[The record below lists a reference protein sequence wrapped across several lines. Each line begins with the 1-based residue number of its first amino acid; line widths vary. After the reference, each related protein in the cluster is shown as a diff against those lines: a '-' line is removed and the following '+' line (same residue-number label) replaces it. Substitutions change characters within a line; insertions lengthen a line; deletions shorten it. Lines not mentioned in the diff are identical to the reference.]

1 MALLGSLIWVV
12 IGVVYVIYKL
22 QKEEP
27 FGKVIVIFISYI
39 LFVGLLVIIP
49 YFVYDDEQQAIEVG
63 RIIGFLCFS
72 LPMTI
77 FCFWNDIS
85 NLTIVKKFKYRKNE
99 EFTTFCEKRA
109 KNIQQELK
117 DAGYNVGGL
126 IGVHGNFESVE
137 DGIKREIRNES
148 IALIAG
154 NSEVVQ
160 NFVPLY
166 NNRDLSCPTTIY
178 DVYNGLCKL
187 QRHILI
193 GFKDEKL
200 AELLEIPIEYIPLN
214 HNITKDNVRLN
225 RLQCARGK
233 GSTQESLQFI
243 ATQMLT
249 TYDIKEEANRQR
261 KVLMVQRIL
270 KNLGL
275 SYPELFYYELPSDVN
290 YIAVFNKCFEKQEKV
305 RTLMDDA
312 GYHLSIYLINKVAFD
327 PSSPINSVYV
337 NTPAEELY
345 DWLCG
350 KRTAEIS
357 KMSWSDKA
365 RFDKMLGFP
374 LVEIPPP
381 NDNVELRTICA
392 VQYCLLKEELTI
404 NIKYLHCTL
413 YFCKDKENFN
423 DYQDDF
429 NDFVAKYLCET
440 DASQ

>member
-39 LFVGLLVIIP
+39 LFVLLLVIIP

-63 RIIGFLCFS
+63 RIIGLLCFS

-77 FCFWNDIS
+77 LCFWDNIS
-85 NLTIVKKFKYRKNE
+85 NLTIVKKFKYQKNE

-137 DGIKREIRNES
+137 DGIKREIR
-148 IALIAG
+148 IVG

-178 DVYNGLCKL
+178 EVYNGLCKL
-187 QRHILI
+187 QRNILI

-214 HNITKDNVRLN
+214 HNVTKDNVRLN

-243 ATQMLT
+243 ATQTLT
-249 TYDIKEEANRQR
+249 IYDIKEEANRQR

-312 GYHLSIYLINKVAFD
+312 GYHLGIYLINKVAFD

-345 DWLCG
+345 DWLCR

-392 VQYCLLKEELTI
+392 VQYCLLKEGLTI
-404 NIKYLHCTL
+404 NIKYLDCTL